1 MNRIIP
7 LAAAVGVGM
16 TGMAS
21 TVFATNGDQM
31 LGVTAMQWGMAGA
44 HTAAPLD
51 AGTVLTNP
59 AGLAGLSMEEYRA
72 DLGFGFLNPPRKVND
87 QDSDS
92 DLYLMPA
99 GAMAYRVNERLTF
112 GMGMAGLSGMG
123 VDFADIAP
131 AMPGNQAIVTTKQ
144 FYKIAPGF
152 GYQLNDRLSLGAALN
167 IDYQSLALHAP
178 SFQLPQHQVFGFG
191 ATLGA
196 IYQVNDL
203 FTLGASYVTKQ
214 AMGEFKWNTQA
225 GEYRMT
231 MDAPPILSVGLA
243 FTPGSGWLVE
253 ADVKHIGFSEVLDRV
268 DFTTPMGKMAMNFG
282 WSDQLVYAIG
292 VQKEINPKTT
302 VRMGLNHGASPIDAE
317 DVDNNIGSLAVT
329 ETHLTLG
336 VTRQLG
342 QRLFGSLSYAHAFH
356 NEVTSNSGSGN
367 RIELEQNIVNLQ
379 MSYRY

>member
-1 MNRIIP
+1 
-7 LAAAVGVGM
+7 
-16 TGMAS
+16 
-21 TVFATNGDQM
+21 
-31 LGVTAMQWGMAGA
+31 
-44 HTAAPLD
+44 
-51 AGTVLTNP
+51 
-59 AGLAGLSMEEYRA
+59 
-72 DLGFGFLNPPRKVND
+72 
-87 QDSDS
+87 
-92 DLYLMPA
+92 
-99 GAMAYRVNERLTF
+99 
-112 GMGMAGLSGMG
+112 MGMAGLSGMG

-152 GYQLNDRLSLGAALN
+152 GYQVNDRLSLGAALN
-167 IDYQSLALHAP
+167 IDYQSLSLHTP

-203 FTLGASYVTKQ
+203 FTLGASFVTKQ

-243 FTPGSGWLVE
+243 FTPGLGWLVE

-268 DFTTPMGKMAMNFG
+268 DFTTPMGKTAMNFG

-356 NEVTSNSGSGN
+356 NKVTSNSGSGN